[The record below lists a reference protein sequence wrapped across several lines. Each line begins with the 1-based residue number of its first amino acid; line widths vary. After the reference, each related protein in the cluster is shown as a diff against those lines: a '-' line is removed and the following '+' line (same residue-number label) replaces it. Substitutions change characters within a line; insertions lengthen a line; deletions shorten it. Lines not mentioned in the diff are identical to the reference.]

1 MSENADPNK
10 MIHVLVVDDIPET
23 RENLKKLL
31 YFEKDIQVVGSASD
45 GAEGVEMVMDLQPDV
60 VLMDINMPGMDGVTA
75 GEKISES
82 APNTQVIMM
91 SVQGEAD
98 YLRRSMLAGAREF
111 LIKPFTAE
119 ELVTS
124 IRRVYELGQRRRPAT
139 PPPSQA
145 QALAPAP
152 VAVPAPPAQKGRI
165 ITVYGAK
172 GGVGTSTVVT
182 NLAIAIREV
191 TKAKVAIV
199 DGSLQFGDVG
209 VLLNLSSQRSIVD
222 AVEQI
227 EDLDEEFLS
236 GLLITHSSGVKAL
249 LSPPK
254 PEMAELVTTDHLVT
268 ILEKLQ
274 LIFDYIVID
283 TWTSLQE
290 PTLTLFDLS
299 DRIILLTT
307 TEITAIK
314 NTKTFF
320 EVTEALTYEPEK
332 ILLVLNKHDPRGG
345 IRVRDIETSVKHPV
359 LADVIRDD
367 AATTKA
373 VNQGLPAVQGQPNS
387 AVGQNLLHLAQ
398 QIVEQLPPPSGLTET
413 MHKKQA
419 ATPGGLFRRWRK
431 R

>member
-45 GAEGVEMVMDLQPDV
+45 GAEGVEMVMELQPDV

-124 IRRVYELGQRRRPAT
+124 IRRVYDLGQRRRPAT
-139 PPPSQA
+139 PPPPQGE
-145 QALAPAP
+145 ALAPVP
-152 VAVPAPPAQKGRI
+152 VAQPVPPSPKGRV

-191 TKAKVAIV
+191 TKTKVAIV

-227 EDLDEEFLS
+227 DDLDEEFLA

-254 PEMAELVTTDHLVT
+254 PEMAELVTTEHLT
-268 ILEKLQ
+268 IILEKLR

-283 TWTSLQE
+283 TWTSFQE

-345 IRVRDIETSVKHPV
+345 IRVRDIEASVKHPV
-359 LADVIRDD
+359 LTDVIRDD

-373 VNQGLPAVQGQPNS
+373 VNQGLPVVQGQPNS

-398 QIVEQLPPPSGLTET
+398 QIVEQLPPPGPTET